1 MFREI
6 GLELS
11 VRESAVIGIFDLDNV
26 SWSKQSRAFLSRAEA
41 AGEVV
46 EATDSLPKSFVLTQ
60 EYGMQR
66 VYLTKNSAEFHA
78 HLGYRMVGGFT
89 KCGYKFHRWY
99 GMVWMEKLIGEHLE
113 NQPPVIPFPQIRDV
127 IREKYGID

>member
-26 SWSKQSRAFLSRAEA
+26 SWSKQSRVFLSRAEA

-66 VYLTKNSAEFHA
+66 VYLTKSNSAVLQKRFE
-78 HLGYRMVGGFT
+78 
-89 KCGYKFHRWY
+89 
-99 GMVWMEKLIGEHLE
+99 E
-113 NQPPVIPFPQIRDV
+113 
-127 IREKYGID
+127 

>member
-26 SWSKQSRAFLSRAEA
+26 SWSKQSRVFLSRAEA

-66 VYLTKNSAEFHA
+66 VYLTKSNAAVLQKRFE
-78 HLGYRMVGGFT
+78 
-89 KCGYKFHRWY
+89 
-99 GMVWMEKLIGEHLE
+99 E
-113 NQPPVIPFPQIRDV
+113 
-127 IREKYGID
+127 

>member
-26 SWSKQSRAFLSRAEA
+26 SWSKQSRAFLSRA
-41 AGEVV
+41 
-46 EATDSLPKSFVLTQ
+46 FILTQ

-66 VYLTKNSAEFHA
+66 VYLTKNSAQV
-78 HLGYRMVGGFT
+78 LQ
-89 KCGYKFHRWY
+89 KKF
-99 GMVWMEKLIGEHLE
+99 EE
-113 NQPPVIPFPQIRDV
+113 
-127 IREKYGID
+127 

>member
-1 MFREI
+1 MYREI

-26 SWSKQSRAFLSRAEA
+26 SWEKHSRAFLSRAEE
-41 AGEVV
+41 AGQVV

-66 VYLTKNSAEFHA
+66 VYLTKNSAQVLQKRFE
-78 HLGYRMVGGFT
+78 
-89 KCGYKFHRWY
+89 
-99 GMVWMEKLIGEHLE
+99 E
-113 NQPPVIPFPQIRDV
+113 
-127 IREKYGID
+127 

>member
-26 SWSKQSRAFLSRAEA
+26 SWSKQSRAFLSHAEA

-66 VYLTKNSAEFHA
+66 VYLTKNSAQV
-78 HLGYRMVGGFT
+78 LQ
-89 KCGYKFHRWY
+89 KKF
-99 GMVWMEKLIGEHLE
+99 EE
-113 NQPPVIPFPQIRDV
+113 
-127 IREKYGID
+127 

>member
-1 MFREI
+1 MPYLHI
-6 GLELS
+6 GQS
-11 VRESAVIGIFDLDNV
+11 VTVEDRRIIGIFDLDNV

-66 VYLTKNSAEFHA
+66 VYLTKNSAQV
-78 HLGYRMVGGFT
+78 LQ
-89 KCGYKFHRWY
+89 KKF
-99 GMVWMEKLIGEHLE
+99 EE
-113 NQPPVIPFPQIRDV
+113 
-127 IREKYGID
+127 

>member
-46 EATDSLPKSFVLTQ
+46 EATDSLPKAFILTQ
-60 EYGMQR
+60 EYGMP
-66 VYLTKNSAEFHA
+66 YTP
-78 HLGYRMVGGFT
+78 
-89 KCGYKFHRWY
+89 
-99 GMVWMEKLIGEHLE
+99 KLD
-113 NQPPVIPFPQIRDV
+113 PPPKSVPAMSLPVRGAITASLSSSVP
-127 IREKYGID
+127 